1 MRHLGETGR
10 ILNKQNRICRVGHS
24 DSPPMTAISTPDV
37 LAAARTRALN
47 ASNPSP
53 GLRSSCVSPTLPY
66 VGSPPS
72 RPPRMIISVGSFC
85 VVRLSSADRRACHLC
100 VSPSSQPGFA
110 PPILP
115 GALRSR
121 LAQGCAA
128 DIPLGHQERD
138 PHPVSGTRSRPLV
151 RLRQR
156 PLGRASRAVTP
167 TLARPWRR
175 RSCRRCYGSST
186 LLESPMGYWRDRR
199 HRLASPHQPRP
210 AARLPG

>member
-1 MRHLGETGR
+1 LLHPVLQKGDFGGGAGR
-10 ILNKQNRICRVGHS
+10 TRSWRMTTADEATMTKISYRPCGNKQSRICRVGHS
-24 DSPPMTAISTPDV
+24 DSPPMTAIATPNV

-53 GLRSSCVSPTLPY
+53 ALRSSCVSPTLPY

-85 VVRLSSADRRACHLC
+85 VVCLSSADRRACHLC

-115 GALRSR
+115 GALQSR

-138 PHPVSGTRSRPLV
+138 PHPVSGTRSRPPV

-156 PLGRASRAVTP
+156 PPGGL
-167 TLARPWRR
+167 RPI
-175 RSCRRCYGSST
+175 
-186 LLESPMGYWRDRR
+186 
-199 HRLASPHQPRP
+199 
-210 AARLPG
+210 